1 MRHRECS
8 APASDNTRHSHMEKK
23 KSIFSPRRLLERRPY
38 AQPSQLT
45 SCATSKAKADLGAYD
60 FDDWMGKNKD

>member
-1 MRHRECS
+1 
-8 APASDNTRHSHMEKK
+8 MEKK